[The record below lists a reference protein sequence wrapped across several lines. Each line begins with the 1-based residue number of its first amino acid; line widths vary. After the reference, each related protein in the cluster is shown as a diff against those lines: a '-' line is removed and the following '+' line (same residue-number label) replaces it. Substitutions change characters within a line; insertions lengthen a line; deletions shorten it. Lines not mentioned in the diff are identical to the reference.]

1 MNKIE
6 YNDLFD
12 SLSYGHDADLNIA
25 GQRFFAEWNG
35 DAIVVYQMNE
45 DSGVEIASF
54 QGETKTEIVN
64 ALFDFCFLPGKT
76 LNNSYQEIMILDI
89 E

>member
-1 MNKIE
+1 MDKIE

-12 SLSYGHDADLNIA
+12 SLSYGHDADLKIA
-25 GQRFFAEWNG
+25 GLRFFAEWNG
-35 DAIVVYQMNE
+35 NEIDVYRMSE
-45 DSGVEIASF
+45 DSGVKIASF
-54 QGETKTEIVN
+54 RGENKIETVN
-64 ALFDFCFLPGKT
+64 ELFDFCFIPGKS

>member
-12 SLSYGHDADLNIA
+12 SLSYGHDADLQIA
-25 GQRFFAEWNG
+25 GQRYFAEWNG

-54 QGETKTEIVN
+54 HGEIKAETVS
-64 ALFDFCFLPGKT
+64 ALFDFCFLPGKS
-76 LNNSYQEIMILDI
+76 LNNSYQEIMIIDI